1 MELLK
6 LIKIYLGSCVDM
18 FRYSM
23 VTLIYISGR
32 SSYVA
37 SRTHIIII
45 VLWT

>member
-23 VTLIYISGR
+23 VTLIYISAR
-32 SSYVA
+32 ISYVV
-37 SRTHIIII
+37 STHIIII